1 MYEVSKSTLA
11 AKSENFGVISGAQK
25 HIWAKFLEIDF
36 FLFERTRLYRYY
48 QMINQLGVTSS
59 PYINLTMKLLMLYL

>member
-36 FLFERTRLYRYY
+36 FYLIG
-48 QMINQLGVTSS
+48 QG
-59 PYINLTMKLLMLYL
+59 YIDIIR